1 MRTNSMLLRYSMFES
16 RLPFRQIFLTIV
28 KYTTF
33 MSILITYSAYRITVY
48 SIIRKVYGAVF
59 TPATIIRHSQTL
71 PLRSTCAH

>member
-33 MSILITYSAYRITVY
+33 MYILITYSAYRITVLY
-48 SIIRKVYGAVF
+48 H
-59 TPATIIRHSQTL
+59 T
-71 PLRSTCAH
+71 